1 MTLRLAPLV
10 CCASLVVLCLVQLPA
25 ATARMPLDE
34 IRTGMT
40 GVGVTVFEGAERVE
54 FDVHVLGVLQNVMG
68 PRRDVIVVRLEGGPL
83 ADTGVIQGMSGSP
96 VYIDDRLVGAI
107 AYSLGSFSKE
117 PIAGITPIGEMVDTD
132 GTPAR
137 VAQHRVAPLS
147 FPVSRD
153 GLSGLVREAFGL
165 IQPFALQPNDV
176 QAFGLTSTE
185 GGRLGTL
192 LRPVA
197 TPVVL
202 NGFAP
207 QVHDLW
213 ATAFNAGGFV
223 TTIGGSMTEQQE
235 PGTPLSPGDPIG
247 AQLMRGDRS
256 MAGTGTVTMVED
268 GRVYAFGH
276 PFYNLGPVRYP
287 MTRAHVTTV
296 LPSLAVSSK
305 IAAIGH
311 VVGTFDQDRST
322 GVYGTLGPGPEMI
335 PVRVTL
341 SAPDRDLVEVFEFEV
356 IEDRIFTPLLT
367 YTSVLDTLFSWTREL
382 GITTYVV
389 DNTTRLR
396 DQTDLKVR
404 DFYSGDTA
412 LVGAASS
419 VADPLTTL
427 LGNDLAP
434 VALESVSVDIT
445 SYEEPRIAILER
457 VWLDTARPRAGTT
470 VPLKV
475 LSRSYRGTELVETV
489 MVDIPA
495 NAAGRLQLLVSD
507 AAQLR
512 QRELQEGQ
520 TPREADSLEQMIRR
534 LNNARRNNRLYVKL
548 LSPEPG
554 AVVKGETMPALP
566 PSVLAV
572 LEGDRSGSG
581 LVRLQQATLGEWEIQ
596 TDHVVSGSR
605 LLTINVEAG

>member
-1 MTLRLAPLV
+1 
-10 CCASLVVLCLVQLPA
+10 
-25 ATARMPLDE
+25 
-34 IRTGMT
+34 MT
-40 GVGVTVFEGAERVE
+40 GVGVTVFKGSERVE
-54 FDVHVLGVLQNVMG
+54 FDVQVLGVLQNVMG
-68 PRRDVIVVRLEGGPL
+68 PRRDVIIVRLEGGPL
-83 ADTGVIQGMSGSP
+83 ANTGVIQGMSGSP
-96 VYIDDRLVGAI
+96 VYIDDRLVGAVS
-107 AYSLGSFSKE
+107 YSLGSFSKE
-117 PIAGITPIGEMVDTD
+117 PIAGITPIGEMVATD
-132 GTPAR
+132 ANPAR
-137 VAQHRVAPLS
+137 VARHRGASLAY
-147 FPVSRD
+147 PVSGD
-153 GLSGLVREAFGL
+153 SLGSLVREAFGL
-165 IQPFALQPNDV
+165 LQPFALQPTDV
-176 QAFGLTSTE
+176 RTSGLTPTE

-207 QVHDLW
+207 QMHDLW
-213 ATAFNAGGFV
+213 AAAFHAGGFT
-223 TTIGGSMTEQQE
+223 TTIGGSMTEQQQ
-235 PGTPLSPGDPIG
+235 TDAPLSPGDPIG

-256 MAGTGTVTMVED
+256 MAGTGTVTLVED

-276 PFYNLGPVRYP
+276 PFYNLGSVRYP

-322 GVYGTLGPGPEMI
+322 GIYGTIGPGPKMI
-335 PVRVTL
+335 PVRITL
-341 SAPDRDLVEVFEFEV
+341 NAPDRDLTETFEFEV
-356 IEDRIFTPLLT
+356 IEDRLFTPLLT

-382 GITTYVV
+382 GITTYIV
-389 DNTTRLR
+389 DNATRLR
-396 DQTDLKVR
+396 DHTDLTVR
-404 DFYSGDTA
+404 DFYSGETA
-412 LVGAASS
+412 LIRAAAA

-427 LGNDLAP
+427 LSNNLAP
-434 VALESVSVDIT
+434 VALESVTINIT
-445 SYEEPRIAILER
+445 SHEEPRIATLER
-457 VWLDTARPRAGTT
+457 VWLDTARPRAGET

-475 LSRSYRGTELVETV
+475 LSRSYRGAELVETV
-489 MVDIPA
+489 MVVIPVH
-495 NAAGRLQLLVSD
+495 AAGRLQILVSD

-520 TPREADSLEQMIRR
+520 TPREADNLEQMIRR
-534 LNNARRNNRLYVKL
+534 LNNGRRNNRLYVKL
-548 LSPEPG
+548 LSPDPG

-572 LEGDRSGSG
+572 LEGARSGSG

-605 LLTINVEAG
+605 LLTITVEAG

>member
-1 MTLRLAPLV
+1 MTLRLASLV
-10 CCASLVVLCLVQLPA
+10 CCVSLTVLCLAQLPA

-34 IRTGMT
+34 VRAGMT
-40 GVGVTVFEGAERVE
+40 GVGVTVFEGSERVE

-68 PRRDVIVVRLEGGPL
+68 PRRDVIIVRLEGGPL

-107 AYSLGSFSKE
+107 SYSLGSFSKE

-132 GTPAR
+132 TTPAR
-137 VAQHRVAPLS
+137 VARHHVAPLAY
-147 FPVSRD
+147 PVSRD
-153 GLSGLVREAFGL
+153 GLGSLVREAFGL
-165 IQPFALQPNDV
+165 LQPFALQPTDV
-176 QAFGLTSTE
+176 QAVGLTSAE

-192 LRPVA
+192 LHPVA

-207 QVHDLW
+207 QTHDLW
-213 ATAFNAGGFV
+213 TAAFNAGGFV
-223 TTIGGSMTEQQE
+223 TTIGGTMTEQQQTN
-235 PGTPLSPGDPIG
+235 TPLSPGDPIG

-256 MAGTGTVTMVED
+256 MAGTGTVTLVED

-276 PFYNLGPVRYP
+276 PFYNLGSVRYP

-305 IAAIGH
+305 LAAIGH

-322 GVYGTLGPGPEMI
+322 GIYGTLGPGPEMI
-335 PVRVTL
+335 PVRVAL
-341 SAPDRDLVEVFEFEV
+341 NSPDRDLTETFEFEV
-356 IEDRIFTPLLT
+356 IEDRIFTPLLA

-382 GITTYVV
+382 GITTYIV
-389 DNTTRLR
+389 NHTTRLR
-396 DQTDLKVR
+396 DQTDLTVR

-412 LVGAASS
+412 LVRVAAA

-434 VALESVSVDIT
+434 VALESISIDIT
-445 SYEEPRIAILER
+445 SYEEPRIATLER
-457 VWLDTARPRAGTT
+457 VWLDTARPRAGET

-475 LSRSYRGTELVETV
+475 LSRSYRGDELVETV

-495 NAAGRLQLLVSD
+495 NAAGRLQILVSD

-512 QRELQEGQ
+512 LRELQEGQ
-520 TPREADSLEQMIRR
+520 TPRDADSLEQMIRR
-534 LNNARRNNRLYVKL
+534 LNSARRNNRLYVTL
-548 LSPEPG
+548 LSPDPG

-572 LEGDRSGSG
+572 LEGDRSGSR

-605 LLTINVEAG
+605 LLTITVEAG